1 MADNLDKWIKDSK
14 AVTPDSGEFR
24 RLNRILLKDRMAT
37 VVPARRRR
45 FRLILVLFIL
55 VLLLLMSG
63 QVTQLGSDN
72 FDSKVTA
79 EFRPYLNDSVTIHEN
94 VFRGGSVTLPQDFS
108 EADIDEYQRS
118 VAAGEGTVV
127 KATGLSY
134 SGKTSWLI
142 FVTRNI
148 NGRENTK
155 GRSTENPPSQDPEN
169 LLQFLQNH
177 YRDLISRTKTDP
189 PHATERLTLEGILFE
204 VDIWIYEYPE
214 YGQVTRYIGFPVS

>member
-14 AVTPDSGEFR
+14 ADTPDSGEFR

-45 FRLILVLFIL
+45 FRLFLVLVTL
-55 VLLLLMSG
+55 VFLLLLSG

-72 FDSKVTA
+72 FESKVTTV
-79 EFRPYLNDSVTIHEN
+79 FRPYLNDSVTIHEN
-94 VFRGGSVTLPQDFS
+94 VFRGGSVTLPRDFS

-134 SGKTSWLI
+134 GGKTSWLI
-142 FVTRNI
+142 IVTRDI
-148 NGRENTK
+148 NGRENTE
-155 GRSTENPPSQDPEN
+155 GRSTENPHSQEPEN
-169 LLQFLQNH
+169 FLQFLQDHN
-177 YRDLISRTKTDP
+177 RDLISRTKTDP
-189 PHATERLTLEGILFE
+189 PHTTERLTLDGILFE
-204 VDIWIYEYPE
+204 FDIWTYEYPE